1 MRMAREA
8 DLDLLVDLMTRF
20 YRESGTPM
28 VAAEARR
35 AFAELIA
42 GPSLGQVWLL
52 EAESTPVGYLVLA
65 LGFSLQHGG
74 RDAFVDDL
82 YVLPDHRGQGLGT
95 AALQRANQVCRA
107 LGVRAM
113 HLTVAPNNPRALA
126 LYLRHGFEPVPMQ
139 LLSRRIG
146 TT

>member
-1 MRMAREA
+1 MRLAREA

-28 VAAEARR
+28 TAAEARR

-42 GPSLGQVWLL
+42 DPSLGQVWLL
-52 EAESTPVGYLVLA
+52 EVESAPVGYLVLA

-82 YVLPDHRGQGLGT
+82 YVLPDHRGRGLGT
-95 AALQRANQVCRA
+95 AALQRANEVCEA

-113 HLTVAPNNPRALA
+113 HLTVAPDNLRARA
-126 LYLRHGFEPVPMQ
+126 LYLRHGFEPVPME
-139 LLSRRIG
+139 LLSRPIASA
-146 TT
+146 